1 MQDPSVVYWAFL
13 SYSSCDKTTAAWLHR
28 ALERYR
34 IPQRLVG
41 RATPAGPAPSRF
53 RPIFRDREE
62 LAASPDLSARI
73 EGALASSAYL
83 IVICSPDSARS
94 PWVDKEIAV
103 FRARCDGARILTVIA
118 ETAPHSSHQSMF
130 PPSLHYRADSAAI
143 DGRTEP
149 LAADLR
155 PSGDGRRRS
164 ILKLVAGMLG
174 VSLDELVRRD
184 AQRRNR
190 HLVAITAS
198 SLLGT
203 TLAVALAMSAWHARN
218 EAQKQRAH
226 AEGQIEYMLTELRKK
241 LEPIGRLDAMD
252 GVGDE
257 ALKYYRAQDPT
268 TLDAQSLGLRA
279 RALRLMGE
287 IKLRRGEL
295 DGALQS
301 FEQASATTQELVARS
316 PNDDQVIFNH
326 SQNVFWV
333 GDIARQRGDMVTAES
348 AFRHYRALADQLVK
362 LNPDKTEWR
371 LETVYSESALGVLL
385 LREGRVAEASV
396 SFAHSLDIAEDLA
409 KRHPADVTLQ
419 LEVGQ
424 GRAWLAD
431 ARLKQGHLAEA
442 RRYRES
448 EIQIYHAILAENPDI
463 RQAKYSLIV
472 ALETLAKLDMIND
485 DASGAIANF
494 SDSADRAEKLLSSE
508 RDNMNL
514 TAIVAVVQAELGEAL
529 LAVSR
534 IDAARSAQQRA
545 AALIG
550 TTLAHDNTVAQWQGY
565 SDRVM
570 LLDAAITASRGMFV
584 EALKLNQTVLDK
596 LDRKPPPA
604 VNTVAFWL
612 LQSARLQSGDC
623 LAAVGKLKEAR
634 AQWLTVTTT
643 ISGNIDSYE
652 PKLLQVLAAAE
663 FRLERRPEADLVRNR
678 LRELSQ

>member
-1 MQDPSVVYWAFL
+1 VQDSASGYWAFL
-13 SYSSCDKTTAAWLHR
+13 SYSSRDRATAAWLHR

-73 EGALASSAYL
+73 EGALASSDYL
-83 IVICSPDSARS
+83 IVICSPDSAKS
-94 PWVDKEIAV
+94 DWVDKEINFFKAQ
-103 FRARCDGARILTVIA
+103 RDRARILTVIA
-118 ETAPHSSHQSMF
+118 ENTPLSSHQDVF
-130 PPSLHYRADSAAI
+130 PPSLRYRNGSAAI
-143 DGRTEP
+143 DGSPEP

-155 PSGDGRRRS
+155 SGGDGRRRS
-164 ILKLVAGMLG
+164 LLKLVAGMLG

-190 HLVAITAS
+190 HLVAITAL

-203 TLAVALAMSAWHARN
+203 TLAVALAMSALRARN

-241 LEPIGRLDAMD
+241 LEPSGRLDAMD
-252 GVGDE
+252 GIGDE
-257 ALKYYRAQDPT
+257 ALKYYSAQDPA
-268 TLDAQSLGLRA
+268 TLDASSLGLRA
-279 RALRLMGE
+279 KALRLMGE
-287 IKLRRGEL
+287 IKLRRGDL

-301 FEQASATTQELVARS
+301 FEQASATTQELVTRS
-316 PNDDQVIFNH
+316 PDDDQVIFNH

-333 GDIARQRGDMVTAES
+333 GDIARQRGDLVTAES

-362 LNPDKTEWR
+362 LNPGKTEWR

-385 LREGRVAEASV
+385 LREGRVAESGV
-396 SFAHSLDIAEDLA
+396 SFAHSLNVAEDLA
-409 KRHPADVTLQ
+409 KRHPSDVTLR

-424 GRAWLAD
+424 GRAWLAE

-442 RRYRES
+442 RRYRDS
-448 EIQIYHAILAENPDI
+448 EIQIYQKILAEDPNI

-472 ALETLAKLDMIND
+472 ALETLGKLDMIND
-485 DASGAIANF
+485 DASHAITNF
-494 SDSADRAEKLLSSE
+494 RDSADRAETLLSSE

-514 TAIVAVVQAELGEAL
+514 TAVVAVVQAELGEAL
-529 LAVSR
+529 LAVSQL
-534 IDAARSAQQRA
+534 DAARIAQQRA

-550 TTLAHDNTVAQWQGY
+550 TALAHDKAVAQWQGY
-565 SDRVM
+565 SDRAI
-570 LLDAAITASRGMFV
+570 LLDAAIAARRGLFV
-584 EALKLNQTVLDK
+584 EALKLNQFVLDK
-596 LDRKPPPA
+596 QDAKNPPA

-623 LAAVGKLKEAR
+623 LAAIGNLKEAR
-634 AQWLTVTTT
+634 AQWLAVATT
-643 ISGNIDSYE
+643 ISGDINGYE

-663 FRLERRPEADLVRNR
+663 FRLGQRREADLVRNR

>member
-1 MQDPSVVYWAFL
+1 VQDSASGYWAFL
-13 SYSSCDKTTAAWLHR
+13 SYSSRDRATAAWLHR

-73 EGALASSAYL
+73 EGALASSDYL
-83 IVICSPDSARS
+83 IVICSPDSAKS
-94 PWVDKEIAV
+94 DWVDKEINFFKAQ
-103 FRARCDGARILTVIA
+103 RDRARILTVIA
-118 ETAPHSSHQSMF
+118 ENTPLSSHQDVF
-130 PPSLHYRADSAAI
+130 PPSLRYRNGSAAI
-143 DGRTEP
+143 DGSPEP

-155 PSGDGRRRS
+155 SGGDGRRRS
-164 ILKLVAGMLG
+164 LLKLVAGMLG

-190 HLVAITAS
+190 HLVAITAL

-203 TLAVALAMSAWHARN
+203 TLAVALAMSALRARN

-241 LEPIGRLDAMD
+241 LEPSGRLDAMD
-252 GVGDE
+252 GIGDE
-257 ALKYYRAQDPT
+257 ALKYYSAQDPA
-268 TLDAQSLGLRA
+268 TLDASSLGLRA
-279 RALRLMGE
+279 KALRLMGE
-287 IKLRRGEL
+287 IKLRRGDL

-301 FEQASATTQELVARS
+301 FEQASATTQELVTRS
-316 PNDDQVIFNH
+316 PDDDQVIFNH

-333 GDIARQRGDMVTAES
+333 GDIARQRGDLVTAES

-362 LNPDKTEWR
+362 LNPGKTEWR

-385 LREGRVAEASV
+385 LREGRVAESGV
-396 SFAHSLDIAEDLA
+396 SFAHSLNVAEDLA
-409 KRHPADVTLQ
+409 KRHPSDVTLR

-424 GRAWLAD
+424 GRAWLAE

-442 RRYRES
+442 RRYRDS
-448 EIQIYHAILAENPDI
+448 EIQIYQKILAEDPNI

-472 ALETLAKLDMIND
+472 ALETLGKLDMIND
-485 DASGAIANF
+485 DASHAITNF
-494 SDSADRAEKLLSSE
+494 RDSADRAETLLSSE

-514 TAIVAVVQAELGEAL
+514 TAVVAVVQAELGEAL
-529 LAVSR
+529 LAVSQL
-534 IDAARSAQQRA
+534 DAARSAQQRA

-550 TTLAHDNTVAQWQGY
+550 TALAHDKAVAQWQGY
-565 SDRVM
+565 SDRAI
-570 LLDAAITASRGMFV
+570 LLDAAIAAGRGLFV
-584 EALKLNQTVLDK
+584 EALKLNQFVLDK
-596 LDRKPPPA
+596 QDAKNPPA

-623 LAAVGKLKEAR
+623 LAAIGNLKEAR
-634 AQWLTVTTT
+634 AQWLAVATT
-643 ISGNIDSYE
+643 ISGDINGYE

-663 FRLERRPEADLVRNR
+663 FRLGQRREADLVRNR

>member
-1 MQDPSVVYWAFL
+1 VQDSSPLYWAFL
-13 SYSSCDKTTAAWLHR
+13 SYSSRDRATAAWLHR

-34 IPQRLVG
+34 IPRRLVG

-62 LAASPDLSARI
+62 LAASADLSARI
-73 EGALASSAYL
+73 EGALARSAFL

-94 PWVDKEIAV
+94 PWVEKEIIF
-103 FRARCDGARILTVIA
+103 FRAQCDGTRILTVIA
-118 ETAPHSSHQSMF
+118 ESTPHSTHQSMF
-130 PPSLHYRADSAAI
+130 PPSLHYRAGSAAI
-143 DGRTEP
+143 DGRAEP

-190 HLVAITAS
+190 QLVAITAS

-203 TLAVALAMSAWHARN
+203 ALAVALAVSAWHARN

-241 LEPIGRLDAMD
+241 LEPSGRLDAMD
-252 GVGDE
+252 GIGDE
-257 ALKYYRAQDPT
+257 ALKYYRAQDPA

-287 IKLRRGEL
+287 IKLRRGDL

-333 GDIARQRGDMVTAES
+333 GDIARQRGDMATAES
-348 AFRHYRALADQLVK
+348 AFRHYRALAEQLVT

-385 LREGRVAEASV
+385 LREGRVAESSV
-396 SFAHSLDIAEDLA
+396 SFAHSLDVAEDLA
-409 KRHPADVTLQ
+409 QRHPADVTLQ

-442 RRYRES
+442 RRYRDS
-448 EIQIYHAILAENPDI
+448 EIQIYDSILGQDPSI

-472 ALETLAKLDMIND
+472 ALETLGKLDMITD
-485 DASGAIANF
+485 DASGAIKHF
-494 SDSADRAEKLLSSE
+494 SDAATRAEALLSSE

-529 LAVSR
+529 LTASQVD
-534 IDAARSAQQRA
+534 DARGAQQRA

-550 TTLAHDNTVAQWQGY
+550 TALAHDKTVAQWQSY
-565 SDRVM
+565 NDRVM
-570 LLDAAITASRGMFV
+570 LLDAAIIARRRSFA
-584 EALKLNQTVLDK
+584 EALKLNEVVLDK
-596 LDRKPPPA
+596 LDLRDPPP
-604 VNTVAFWL
+604 VNTMTFWL
-612 LQSARLQSGDC
+612 LQRARLQSGDS
-623 LAAVGKLKEAR
+623 LAAMGKVKEAR
-634 AQWLTVTTT
+634 AQWLAVTTT
-643 ISGNIDSYE
+643 CSGDLAAYE

-663 FRLERRPEADLVRNR
+663 LRLGRKTEADLVTGR
-678 LRELSQ
+678 LRELSR

>member
-1 MQDPSVVYWAFL
+1 
-13 SYSSCDKTTAAWLHR
+13 
-28 ALERYR
+28 
-34 IPQRLVG
+34 
-41 RATPAGPAPSRF
+41 
-53 RPIFRDREE
+53 
-62 LAASPDLSARI
+62 
-73 EGALASSAYL
+73 
-83 IVICSPDSARS
+83 
-94 PWVDKEIAV
+94 
-103 FRARCDGARILTVIA
+103 
-118 ETAPHSSHQSMF
+118 MF
-130 PPSLHYRADSAAI
+130 PPSLHYRAGSAAI
-143 DGRTEP
+143 DGRAEP

-190 HLVAITAS
+190 QLVAITAS

-203 TLAVALAMSAWHARN
+203 ALAVALAVSAWHARN

-241 LEPIGRLDAMD
+241 LEPSGRLDAMD
-252 GVGDE
+252 GIGDE
-257 ALKYYRAQDPT
+257 ALKYYRAQDPA

-287 IKLRRGEL
+287 IKLRRGDL

-333 GDIARQRGDMVTAES
+333 GDIARQRGDMATAES
-348 AFRHYRALADQLVK
+348 AFRHYRALAEQLVT

-385 LREGRVAEASV
+385 LREGRVAESSV
-396 SFAHSLDIAEDLA
+396 SFAHSLDVAEDLA
-409 KRHPADVTLQ
+409 QRHPADVTLQ

-442 RRYRES
+442 RRYRDS
-448 EIQIYHAILAENPDI
+448 EIQIYDSILGQDPSI

-472 ALETLAKLDMIND
+472 ALETLGKLDMITD
-485 DASGAIANF
+485 DASGAIKHF
-494 SDSADRAEKLLSSE
+494 SDAATRAEALLSSE

-529 LAVSR
+529 LTASQVD
-534 IDAARSAQQRA
+534 DARGAQQRA

-550 TTLAHDNTVAQWQGY
+550 TALAHDKTVAQWQSY
-565 SDRVM
+565 NDRVM
-570 LLDAAITASRGMFV
+570 LLDAAIIARRRSFA
-584 EALKLNQTVLDK
+584 EALKLNEVVLDK
-596 LDRKPPPA
+596 LDLRDPPP
-604 VNTVAFWL
+604 VNTMTFWL
-612 LQSARLQSGDC
+612 LQRARLQSGDS
-623 LAAVGKLKEAR
+623 LAAMGKVKEAR
-634 AQWLTVTTT
+634 AQWLAVTTT
-643 ISGNIDSYE
+643 CSGDLAAYE

-663 FRLERRPEADLVRNR
+663 LRLGRKTEADLVTGR
-678 LRELSQ
+678 LRELSR